1 VQIAG
6 AKGLTHPASM
16 CYLSRTM
23 KTDLAFYF
31 FAYYFSGSRRMP
43 LLAPE

>member
-6 AKGLTHPASM
+6 AKGLTRMAQV

-23 KTDLAFYF
+23 KTGLAFYF
-31 FAYYFSGSRRMP
+31 FAYYFGGSCRMP
-43 LLAPE
+43 LLTPE